1 MQTLKAL
8 ACASLASLFP
18 LSAEPMPRE
27 DVVEIPAKAG
37 PEKEKG
43 ITPPRERQAPAR
55 QVEAQIHST
64 TNWSWTGSEKP
75 AMIPPLYDF
84 RYRHFPRFLGL
95 PSHRR

>member
-18 LSAEPMPRE
+18 LFAEPMPRE

-43 ITPPRERQAPAR
+43 IAPPQGAPSSSSA
-55 QVEAQIHST
+55 
-64 TNWSWTGSEKP
+64 G
-75 AMIPPLYDF
+75 
-84 RYRHFPRFLGL
+84 
-95 PSHRR
+95 

>member
-8 ACASLASLFP
+8 ACASLTSLFP

-43 ITPPRERQAPAR
+43 ITPPGAP
-55 QVEAQIHST
+55 S
-64 TNWSWTGSEKP
+64 SSP
-75 AMIPPLYDF
+75 A
-84 RYRHFPRFLGL
+84 G
-95 PSHRR
+95 

>member
-8 ACASLASLFP
+8 AFASLASLFP

-43 ITPPRERQAPAR
+43 IAPPGSAKLQPGRLKPRSTRP
-55 QVEAQIHST
+55 QI
-64 TNWSWTGSEKP
+64 GLGP
-75 AMIPPLYDF
+75 V
-84 RYRHFPRFLGL
+84 PRSLQ
-95 PSHRR
+95 

>member
-8 ACASLASLFP
+8 AFASLASLFP

-43 ITPPRERQAPAR
+43 IASPQGSAKLQPGRLKPRSTRP
-55 QVEAQIHST
+55 QI
-64 TNWSWTGSEKP
+64 GLGP
-75 AMIPPLYDF
+75 V
-84 RYRHFPRFLGL
+84 PRSLQ
-95 PSHRR
+95 

>member
-43 ITPPRERQAPAR
+43 IAPREHQAPAR
-55 QVEAQIHST
+55 QVEAQFHST

-75 AMIPPLYDF
+75 AMIPPFYDS
-84 RYRHFPRFLGL
+84 RNRHLPRSLGL

>member
-43 ITPPRERQAPAR
+43 ITPPGAP
-55 QVEAQIHST
+55 S
-64 TNWSWTGSEKP
+64 SSP
-75 AMIPPLYDF
+75 A
-84 RYRHFPRFLGL
+84 G
-95 PSHRR
+95 